1 MIYNQEILCDK
12 CFYEIKSEKTNDS
25 DKETN
30 STVDEYDILSY
41 KNFDPKEYTSMI
53 TMKNALSIILK
64 SVDEEVFFEYDNK
77 GYTKLH
83 IVCRLI
89 ALSSTSSNQSHKVTS
104 ALNFF
109 FALKELIPQYFSNN
123 LFFRMISFGKK
134 NNSKWTVIHEFF
146 EYCKFFDKKTVRI
159 FISLLTKSGLSIDM
173 KDDFGITPRMIEQ
186 GKVLEKNIS
195 QEIKDITGKYKR
207 KEEEFKEF
215 IIETYREHFHFCS
228 NCNCLIIYLN
238 DLKNIIKNN
247 NNDLGKKDIFLKYC
261 GNMIYDIIKYRESC
275 ISIFKNHHSNNNNK
289 MKEAIKNHQYV
300 INLYQQFL

>member
-1 MIYNQEILCDK
+1 MSVNQKNLCNR
-12 CFYEIKSEKTNDS
+12 CFYEIKSEQSNSS
-25 DKETN
+25 DVETVY
-30 STVDEYDILSY
+30 SSEEKDILSY
-41 KNFDPKEYTSMI
+41 KSFDPKKYTSMI

-64 SVDEEVFFEYDNK
+64 SVNEDDFFEFDNK

-83 IVCRLI
+83 NICRLI
-89 ALSSTSSNQSHKVTS
+89 ALSSTSSNQSHKITS

-123 LFFRMISFGKK
+123 FFFRMLSFGTK

-146 EYCKFFDKKTVRI
+146 DYCKFFDKKTVRI

-173 KDDFGITPRMIEQ
+173 EDDFGITPRMMQ
-186 GKVLEKNIS
+186 RQKGLEKNIS
-195 QEIKDITGKYKR
+195 QEIKDITTKYK
-207 KEEEFKEF
+207 KEEEEFKEF

-228 NCNCLIIYLN
+228 NCNCLITYLN

-261 GNMIYDIIKYRESC
+261 GNMIYNIIKYRESC
-275 ISIFKNHHSNNNNK
+275 INIFKNHHSNENNK
-289 MKEAIKNHQYV
+289 MKEAIKNHQYI